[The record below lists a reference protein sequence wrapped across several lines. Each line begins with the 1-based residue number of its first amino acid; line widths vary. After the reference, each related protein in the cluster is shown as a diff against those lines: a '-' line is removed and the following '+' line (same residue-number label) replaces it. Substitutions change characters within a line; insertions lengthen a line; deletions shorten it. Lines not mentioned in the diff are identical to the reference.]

1 MTWALPTMTPQA
13 LFGNTQ
19 QVTNVLTS
27 AIATVTPVSDLKI
40 TNILTGEYP
49 SISGDNVSYFITL
62 QNI

>member
-1 MTWALPTMTPQA
+1 MNPQA
-13 LFGNTQ
+13 LFGDTQ

-27 AIATVTPVSDLKI
+27 ALATITPVSDLTI

-49 SISGDNVSYFITL
+49 SISGDNVSYLITL